1 MNFYNQIL
9 KMNPKTLNRILIRF
23 IFNHYFINLA
33 FYLNNFIRYINIKFI
48 FKLKIIYKIFLL
60 LIM

>member
-33 FYLNNFIRYINIKFI
+33 FYFNNFIRYINIKFI